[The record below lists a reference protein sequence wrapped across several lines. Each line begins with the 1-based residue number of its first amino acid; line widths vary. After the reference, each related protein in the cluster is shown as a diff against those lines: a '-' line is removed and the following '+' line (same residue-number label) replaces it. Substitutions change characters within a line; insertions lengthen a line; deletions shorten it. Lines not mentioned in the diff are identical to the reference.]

1 MLQKRPKPLPPFQI
15 LQDLFKF
22 DPISGQLFWN
32 HVPWET
38 SRWNSQNAG
47 NRAGTVNKDGYIRIA
62 YREHRLMAH
71 RVVFYLCTGVDD
83 PSKEVDHVNGVRHDN
98 RIENLRQVTQ
108 AENCSNTNGRRS
120 KELPVG
126 VYPQDGKF
134 MGRICRKGKVY
145 YLGYFNTPEE
155 ASAAYQAKKR
165 DLDGDVFVDRS
176 ETLEGIPQPCL
187 VRGRYAK
194 YKLDDISAMFA

>member
-38 SRWNSQNAG
+38 PHWNAQNAG
-47 NRAGTVNKDGYIRIA
+47 NRAGTINADGYIRIA

-98 RIENLRQVTQ
+98 RFENLRQVTQ
-108 AENCSNTNGRRS
+108 AENCSNNGGTRGR
-120 KELPVG
+120 KLPVG
-126 VYPQDGKF
+126 VSLLRGRF
-134 MGRICRKGKVY
+134 MATIRRDRKNY
-145 YLGYFNTPEE
+145 YLGYFDTEEE
-155 ASAAYQAKKR
+155 ASAAYQSKKR